1 MAHFSCQTPMVKY
14 NKKSDS
20 IFDAWPLTALEPLY
34 SVPHQPLIQ
43 PELSHLWCRCCV
55 LSHFSRVQLCGPVD
69 CSPPG
74 SSVPGTL
81 QARMLE
87 WAAIPFS
94 RGSSQPR
101 GWTHISYD
109 SSIGRQVLHHWCTL
123 GSPWDVETMQASAST
138 WDPLD
143 LPCYH
148 RKASQSFSLVWGKP
162 CLYLLQSCLCFPL
175 ESSITRMTDL
185 LKSSWY
191 VYIAPSISSSEPNTA
206 GSPSPY
212 FRVTTNV

>member
-1 MAHFSCQTPMVKY
+1 MVVQGSWGEIGFTRWEESVESCLSPALKQK
-14 NKKSDS
+14 NWKS
-20 IFDAWPLTALEPLY
+20 
-34 SVPHQPLIQ
+34 
-43 PELSHLWCRCCV
+43 LSHAWLFVIPWTV
-55 LSHFSRVQLCGPVD
+55 AHEVPLSMGI
-69 CSPPG
+69 
-74 SSVPGTL
+74 L
-81 QARMLE
+81 QARILE
-87 WAAIPFS
+87 WVAMPSS